1 MKENMKD
8 QELEYVVGG
17 TEEEINKIIS
27 LFRKYG
33 YEAQAKKLERSGSI
47 FFGDALSSV
56 LDEMGFPHKI
66 TVYADYEKQNL
77 YSMDGGFAGHLKTVD
92 TIDDYLYH
100 LKNNIP
106 Y

>member
-1 MKENMKD
+1 MKESVKD
-8 QELEYVVGG
+8 QELEVVVGG

-27 LFRKYG
+27 LFRNYG
-33 YEAQAKKLERSGSI
+33 YEAQARQLERSGSV
-47 FFGDALSSV
+47 FFGDALSGV

-66 TVYADYEKQNL
+66 TVYADYEQQNL
-77 YSMDGGFAGHLKTVD
+77 YSIDGGFAGHLKTVE